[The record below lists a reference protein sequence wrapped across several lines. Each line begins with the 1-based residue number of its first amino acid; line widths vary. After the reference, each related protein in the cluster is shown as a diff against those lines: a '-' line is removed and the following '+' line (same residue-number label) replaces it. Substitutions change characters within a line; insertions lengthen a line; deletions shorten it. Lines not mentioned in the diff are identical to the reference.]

1 MGNVLP
7 DEILEHVFDI
17 AENKD
22 KIYLILKDDDI
33 LKEDEIEIQDIL
45 QKLQENLKNVLQ
57 TKDLEVCDIFVIIKK
72 NMLKEFEDSISL
84 LDNSPFLSHFGI
96 EEFIEITYDLSPLS
110 QSKKMLFNYA
120 LFGRRGNIGLLQQL
134 NGRRIGRGVISVPKE
149 NMEQI
154 ERFINSWGITVA
166 QVDRAKPADL
176 NLRIIRMDGT
186 TRKNAKATIGEN
198 VIVRAAQVTEAD
210 EVVLAM
216 VSNGNVKITQSFLN
230 RILNGRAVTKGD
242 IVTIGGGNKMFS
254 DIDFGD
260 DIFRLM
266 LEGFPNISIFGAG
279 ELRFMVVNTAPK
291 GYVVITENTKISIS
305 KETAKEYEMREKH
318 VSYEDI
324 GGLSD
329 AIAKIRE
336 MVELPLKHPEIFM
349 RLGIEPPKG
358 VLLYGPPGTGKTL
371 LARAVADESEAHFIL
386 INGPEVMSKWVGDAE
401 KKLRDLFEEAEKN
414 APSIIFID
422 EIDAIAT
429 KREESVGEVE

>member
-57 TKDLEVCDIFVIIKK
+57 TKDLEVCDIFEIIKK

-154 ERFINSWGITVA
+154 ERFINSWGITFSKRFVL
-166 QVDRAKPADL
+166 DFK
-176 NLRIIRMDGT
+176 
-186 TRKNAKATIGEN
+186 
-198 VIVRAAQVTEAD
+198 
-210 EVVLAM
+210 EV
-216 VSNGNVKITQSFLN
+216 
-230 RILNGRAVTKGD
+230 
-242 IVTIGGGNKMFS
+242 
-254 DIDFGD
+254 
-260 DIFRLM
+260 
-266 LEGFPNISIFGAG
+266 
-279 ELRFMVVNTAPK
+279 
-291 GYVVITENTKISIS
+291 
-305 KETAKEYEMREKH
+305 
-318 VSYEDI
+318 
-324 GGLSD
+324 
-329 AIAKIRE
+329 
-336 MVELPLKHPEIFM
+336 
-349 RLGIEPPKG
+349 
-358 VLLYGPPGTGKTL
+358 
-371 LARAVADESEAHFIL
+371 
-386 INGPEVMSKWVGDAE
+386 
-401 KKLRDLFEEAEKN
+401 
-414 APSIIFID
+414 
-422 EIDAIAT
+422 
-429 KREESVGEVE
+429 